1 MEDECG
7 LARAVGPEQRDPFA
21 ACDAEVDAEE
31 GLVAVGVG
39 EREPGDLQGGRG
51 GGVRGDRGTGGN
63 RGNCH
68 STHPSR
74 HTASAATGRA
84 SAYDHCAR
92 EAVTSSMTGIDPA
105 YPRLTIARCT
115 RSPRS

>member
-1 MEDECG
+1 MEDERG
-7 LARAVGPEQRDPFA
+7 LAGAVRPEQRHPFA
-21 ACDAEVDAEE
+21 ALDAEVDAEE
-31 GLVAVGVG
+31 RLVPVGIG

-51 GGVRGDRGTGGN
+51 GGRGRS
-63 RGNCH
+63 CH
-68 STHPSR
+68 RNHPSR

-92 EAVTSSMTGIDPA
+92 EAVTSSITGIDPA